1 MEAHKTI
8 TISVAGVTA
17 AYSLDSTYAE
27 ATTENGLVIVSGRIA
42 GATHVMVVTASGA
55 QAFEILVINAPAKPR
70 TDPLNPLNINSG
82 IEDGYSES
90 RYASSPSQF
99 QSTLDLSRRQGDT
112 TTHLHLVGTR
122 QLGSLSSDQD
132 RTALSSASYQIST
145 ARRDV
150 TLLDQYVQESPL
162 GIAGSIVRGIHIRQ
176 DGWLLHAGYTSV
188 ASFEGLFLPTRAEGV
203 VEVGYRRPLTEH
215 SSLTASFNHFSVP
228 STDMVGRTGSVGV
241 ATYDYSSGE
250 TLRVSAD
257 VGLSRGVGASA
268 RLDYRGDRD
277 SVRGSFRY
285 APSTFASLGANNI
298 KGFHSDLSWTRKL
311 VGKLS
316 SEVTLYSNRL
326 ALPGLQQTTMTASA
340 KLQYLI
346 GGHWSVFGGAT
357 GSTYKTAIPPRPPVS
372 NVSAPAGL
380 SFSSRHFGAQG
391 QYQFS
396 EVSKQDAGGHQF
408 RASVRG
414 GAGAISV
421 SAFAERQTHAP
432 TLSFLLDQAH
442 GLRQA
447 IELLGIQATTIE
459 QVDSLL
465 RDSAYLFAAGYIQGA
480 TVNIA
485 PVRSQV
491 GGTLAWN
498 GRGRKPQVSY
508 NFLYNDNQ
516 DLLGSTRSTIHSVV
530 CTQRIGAEELS
541 VSYSAAGMKLP
552 GLTPIYRPVFSV
564 AWRHPLNNV
573 PSFIIPEHHGSIS
586 GTVFRDD
593 SSKGAYESGMQG
605 IAGVQLVLDGSRR
618 TRTAADG
625 SFRFLRVPVGK
636 HSVAVSYRT
645 DRPTFFSTQSDVE
658 VAENGTVNFGI
669 GFSLSGLMGRVSNDA
684 GEGVTGVNVAVRS
697 QGGQWMATTNGD
709 GGFFVRQLSEGVY
722 EVEVDAD
729 SIPAGYLTA
738 QLEVQRVQVGLAAPG
753 RAEFA
758 VRALRSIG
766 GRVFAFD
773 TAVAKALPVAGK
785 VVTLKGSEKTST
797 TDAEGRYLFRDLAAG
812 SYTVAVEA
820 GARMVSSTVKLPASP
835 MTLSNIDLQIVDAA
849 PGRVAPTPALK
860 GPVEGP
866 IPASPSP
873 RETISATPKT
883 GAAQPAASQPP
894 PSASAKQHDR
904 LGRQKLASG
913 QYREAI
919 AELGEAIRMEPGFA
933 LAYNARGFAWYLLHD
948 LSSATA
954 DLDRAIAL
962 NPNYANAYRNR
973 AVVRR
978 AAGDLPGAEEDRRRE
993 AMLMSEGSDLARKK
1007 KKK

>member
-1 MEAHKTI
+1 M
-8 TISVAGVTA
+8 TA

-27 ATTENGLVIVSGRIA
+27 ASAENGLVMVSGRIA

-55 QAFEILVINAPAKPR
+55 QAYEILVINAPARPR
-70 TDPLNPLNINSG
+70 TDSLNPLNVNLG
-82 IEDGYSES
+82 IENGYSES
-90 RYASSPSQF
+90 RYASSPSQV

-112 TTHLHLVGTR
+112 NTHLHIVGTR
-122 QLGSLSSDQD
+122 QLGPLSSDQD
-132 RTALSSASYQIST
+132 RTALSSASYQITT

-150 TLLDQYVQESPL
+150 TILDQYVQESPL

-188 ASFEGLFLPTRAEGV
+188 ASFEGLFLPTCAEGV
-203 VEVGYRRPLTEH
+203 VEVGYRKPLTEH

-228 STDMVGRTGSVGV
+228 SSDAVGRSGSVGV
-241 ATYDYSSGE
+241 VTYDYTSGE
-250 TLRVSAD
+250 ALRVSAD

-277 SVRGSFRY
+277 TVRGSFRY
-285 APSTFASLGANNI
+285 APSTFASLGANNV

-311 VGKLS
+311 VGRLS
-316 SEVTLYSNRL
+316 SEVTLYGNRL
-326 ALPGLQQTTMTASA
+326 ALPGLQQTTMTAAA

-380 SFSSRHFGAQG
+380 SFNSRHFGAQG

-408 RASVRG
+408 RASVHG
-414 GAGAISV
+414 GGGGLSV

-516 DLLGSTRSTIHSVV
+516 DLIGSTRSTIHSVV
-530 CTQRIGAEELS
+530 GTQRIGTEEFS
-541 VSYSAAGMKLP
+541 ASYSVAGMKLP
-552 GLTPIYRPVFSV
+552 GLMPIYRPVFSV
-564 AWRHPLNNV
+564 AWRHPLNSV
-573 PSFIIPEHHGSIS
+573 PSFIIPERHGSIS

-593 SSKGAYESGMQG
+593 NSRGAYETGMQG
-605 IAGVQLVLDGSRR
+605 MADVQLVLDGSRR

-625 SFRFLRVPVGK
+625 SFRFLRVPVGR
-636 HSVAVSYRT
+636 HSVAVSYRA

-658 VAENGTVNFGI
+658 VGEDGTVNFGI
-669 GFSLSGLMGRVSNDA
+669 GFSLSGLIGRVANDA
-684 GEGVTGVNVAVRS
+684 GEGVTGVSVSVRN
-697 QGGQWMATTNGD
+697 QDRRWTATTNGD
-709 GGFFVRQLSEGVY
+709 GGFFVRQLSEGIY
-722 EVEVDAD
+722 EVEIDAD

-738 QLEVQRVQVGLAAPG
+738 QLEAQRVKVELAEPG

-773 TAVAKALPVAGK
+773 AAAAKVRPVAGK
-785 VVTLKGSEKTST
+785 VVTLKEPDKTST
-797 TDAEGRYLFRDLAAG
+797 TDVEGRYLFRDLAAG
-812 SYTVAVEA
+812 SYTVVVEA
-820 GARMVSSTVKLPASP
+820 GARLVTSRVSLPASP
-835 MTLSNIDLQIVDAA
+835 LALSSVDLQITDVPQERVPPA
-849 PGRVAPTPALK
+849 PELK
-860 GPVEGP
+860 GPVEGR
-866 IPASPSP
+866 ILASPVR
-873 RETISATPKT
+873 RETKPAPPTVDARPPAVSQPTAVAAGSAA
-883 GAAQPAASQPP
+883 GAAAAR
-894 PSASAKQHDR
+894 QHDR
-904 LGRQKLASG
+904 VGRQKLASG
-913 QYREAI
+913 QYQAAI
-919 AELGEAIRMEPGFA
+919 AELGEAIRMEPGYA

-948 LSSATA
+948 LSSAIA

-973 AVVRR
+973 AVVRK
-978 AAGDLPGAEEDRRRE
+978 AAGDLPGAEADRRRE
-993 AMLMSEGSDLARKK
+993 AMIMAGEPDLAKK
-1007 KKK
+1007 KKRN